1 MCVFCKIVAKEIPA
15 SILYEDESSIAFLDI
30 SQVTKGHTLIVPKNH
45 VENLYNLSEQDAT
58 HLLLVASKLANVL
71 RKTYQLEGLN
81 MINNNG
87 LLAGQTVN
95 HFHIHLLPRYQ
106 VDELTIHFKQNE
118 PNFVLLNQIK
128 NEIQTNLK

>member
-1 MCVFCKIVAKEIPA
+1 MCVFCKIVRKEIPA

-30 SQVTKGHTLIVPKNH
+30 SQVTKGHTLIIPKNH
-45 VENLYNLSEQDAT
+45 VENLYDLSKEDAT
-58 HLLLVASKLANVL
+58 HLLLVASKLANAL
-71 RKTYQLEGLN
+71 RKTYQLDGLN

-106 VDELTIHFKQNE
+106 VDGLTIHFKQNE
-118 PNFVLLNQIK
+118 PNFILLNQIK